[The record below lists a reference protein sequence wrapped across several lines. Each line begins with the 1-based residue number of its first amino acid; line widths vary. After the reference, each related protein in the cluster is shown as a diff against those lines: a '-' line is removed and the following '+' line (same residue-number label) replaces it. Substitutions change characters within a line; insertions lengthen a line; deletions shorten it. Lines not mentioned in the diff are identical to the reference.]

1 MYSEDS
7 KDILNRMLSYL
18 EIDVSKC
25 EGTLIHDALAPAAY
39 ELEDTRE
46 DLDDCLDA
54 VFAKTALENGYSDE
68 LEMRAEEHG
77 VFRKQGKC
85 ATTYITFYGAKGTKI
100 EEGTLVQTQLGIRFK
115 TTKEDTIKDNRTV
128 VIPVQALEEGT
139 KYNVK
144 AKEINQLPIALIGI
158 DKVENLSEVANGR
171 DTETDE
177 QLYNRLILK
186 VRTPATSGNK
196 NEYKLWAMETSG
208 VGNAIVIPRW
218 QGRGTV
224 KVVIVDSNGK
234 APSSEIINNVTK
246 HIEDVRPIG
255 ADVTITGITEV
266 GLNISVKVIAN
277 KSDLQE
283 IKKDIQT
290 NIQDYLKSISL
301 KTDTVRYNRIVNCVL
316 NVAKV
321 TDFTELKINDDI
333 KDIKLEKDSIAILK
347 NIEVVVDSVT

>member
-1 MYSEDS
+1 MYSENS
-7 KDILNRMLSYL
+7 KDILNRMLDYV
-18 EIDVSKC
+18 EVDVSKN
-25 EGTLIHDALAPAAY
+25 EGTIAYNALAPISF

-54 VFAKTALENGYSDE
+54 VFAKTALENGYSKE

-77 VFRKQGKC
+77 VFRKQGKH
-85 ATTYITFYGAKGTKI
+85 ATTDIVFYGAKGTKI
-100 EEGTLVQTQLGIRFK
+100 EEGTLVQTSLGIRFG
-115 TTKEDTIKDNRTV
+115 TTKEDTIKDNGTV

-144 AKEINQLPIALIGI
+144 AKEIDQLPIQLMGI
-158 DKVENLSEVANGR
+158 DKIENLQNVENGR
-171 DTETDE
+171 DAETDKE
-177 QLYNRLILK
+177 LYNRLILK
-186 VRTPATSGNK
+186 VRTPATSGNN

-224 KVVIVDSNGK
+224 KVVIVDSDGK

-255 ADVTITGITEV
+255 ADVTIVAIKEV

-277 KSDLQE
+277 KSDLEE

>member
-18 EIDVSKC
+18 ETDVYKC

-54 VFAKTALENGYSDE
+54 VFAKTALENGYSEE
-68 LEMRAEEHG
+68 LELRCEEHG
-77 VFRKQGKC
+77 VFRKLGEH
-85 ATTYITFYGAKGTKI
+85 ATTNVTFYGAKGTKI
-100 EEGTLVQTQLGIRFK
+100 EEGTLIQTSLGVIFK
-115 TTKEDTIKDNRTV
+115 TTKEDTIKDNGTTI
-128 VIPVQALEEGT
+128 IPVIAMEEGT

-144 AKEINQLPIALIGI
+144 AKEINQLPIQLIGI
-158 DKVENLSEVANGR
+158 SKIENLNNVENGR

-234 APSSEIINNVTK
+234 APSNEIINNVKK
-246 HIEDVRPIG
+246 HIEEVRPIG
-255 ADVTITGITEV
+255 ADVTVSGITEI
-266 GLNISVKVIAN
+266 GLNISIKVIAN
-277 KSDLQE
+277 KSDLEE

-290 NIQDYLKSISL
+290 NIQDYLKNISL
-301 KTDTVRYNRIVNCVL
+301 NTDTVRYNRIVNCVL
-316 NVAKV
+316 NVGKV
-321 TDFTELKINDDI
+321 TDFTELKINSNT

>member
-1 MYSEDS
+1 MLDYVENDIS
-7 KDILNRMLSYL
+7 KA
-18 EIDVSKC
+18 
-25 EGTLIHDALAPAAY
+25 EGTLIYDALKPASF
-39 ELEDTRE
+39 ELEETRE
-46 DLDDCLDA
+46 DLSDA
-54 VFAKTALENGYSDE
+54 MERVFARTALKNGYSKDLE
-68 LEMRAEEHG
+68 LRCEEHG
-77 VFRKQGKC
+77 VFRKIGKH
-85 ATTYITFYGAKGTKI
+85 ATTNITFYGAKGTKI

-255 ADVTITGITEV
+255 ADVTVTGITEV
-266 GLNISVKVIAN
+266 ILDLSVKIIAN
-277 KSDLQE
+277 KSDLEE

-290 NIQDYLKSISL
+290 NIQDYLKNITL
-301 KTDTVRYNRIVNCVL
+301 KTDTVRYNRIVNCIL
-316 NVAKV
+316 NVDEV
-321 TDFTELKINDDI
+321 IDFTQLKINNDT
-333 KDIKLEKDSIAILK
+333 KDIKLTKDSIAILK
-347 NIEVVVDSVT
+347 NLEVVVDSAT